1 MADDAGAGDPDN
13 PLMAP
18 PIALPATKAI
28 RVSAGWMSTDDA
40 MIFGDTNVYTAC
52 WMMMV
57 PTSATNAIHG
67 LTNTPTSAAS
77 ASNGAIVR
85 QTLSPARRASS
96 HAPTA
101 ARSRVG
107 TISDT
112 RGAGSG
118 NARRTL
124 L

>member
-1 MADDAGAGDPDN
+1 MPTSEPVN

-40 MIFGDTNVYTAC
+40 MIFGETNGYTTC

-77 ASNGAIVR
+77 APPSHGP
-85 QTLSPARRASS
+85 TMGMMFKMPAMMPS
-96 HAPTA
+96 A
-101 ARSRVG
+101 A
-107 TISDT
+107 
-112 RGAGSG
+112 
-118 NARRTL
+118 
-124 L
+124 